1 LGVRQR
7 KQNEF
12 WLKNFE
18 RYFTWKYPHHNLV
31 KAGLVGRFAAALGQ
45 LWRLETA
52 ATLPASDGPTGEYP
66 LARARLEAPSDW
78 TPANLKVL
86 ELAYEHAKRGEKVL
100 VGSDLILTGKFV
112 ADELN
117 KKGVRA
123 VHITEEKSGKVG
135 TKNPR
140 KRSREIRA
148 FADGDAQVLCA
159 GVQAMKLGHNLDVA
173 STVIVSGL
181 PWSFMAFDQFVAR
194 VHRLTSKKPVSIY
207 VVIPRRSLSEKKWQ
221 LLKDK
226 GGASDLAFDGELFA
240 QEEEAIDWSKV
251 LRELVARGLSPDG
264 DEVDESEVEATWRAV
279 PALIGGR
286 LPVGERPHMRQ
297 AQPSLLDLPDP
308 SEYVQAALF

>member
-1 LGVRQR
+1 
-7 KQNEF
+7 
-12 WLKNFE
+12 
-18 RYFTWKYPHHNLV
+18 
-31 KAGLVGRFAAALGQ
+31 VGRFAAALGQ

-52 ATLPASDGPTGEYP
+52 ATLPASDEPTGEYP
-66 LARARLEAPSDW
+66 LARAELREGSSDW

-86 ELAYEHAKRGEKVL
+86 ELAYEHAKGGEKVL

-117 KKGVRA
+117 SKGVRA
-123 VHITEEKSGKVG
+123 VHITEERGKGDDRKVG

-140 KRSREIRA
+140 KRSREIKA

-173 STVIVSGL
+173 SCVIVNGL

-194 VHRLTSKKPVSIY
+194 VHRLTSKKPVSIH

-240 QEEEAIDWSKV
+240 QDEEAIDWNKV
-251 LRELVARGLSPDG
+251 LKDLVSRGLSPDG
-264 DEVDESEVEATWRAV
+264 DEVDEADVEAAWRAV

-286 LPVGERPHMRQ
+286 LPVGERPHRRE

-308 SEYVQAALF
+308 STYVQAALF